1 MLAIASSKGAIEA
14 INAMA
19 IIQENRDIEV
29 ATPLGKDVLL
39 LRHMTGL
46 EGLGQLFKYELELVS
61 EKLDITPKDIIG
73 QNITVRLNLPNNKQR
88 YFNGFVSRFVQIP
101 STDQKAAA
109 YKATVVPWLWF
120 LTRTSDCRIFQE
132 KKVPEIIEAIVKD
145 NGFTDF
151 KNSLKGSYRQWEYC
165 VQYCETDFDF
175 LSRLME
181 QEGIYYFFE
190 HQNGKHTLVLA
201 DSSSGHEP
209 YEGYE
214 EIKYRP
220 FNAEENKEIIQEW
233 FTETQLQP
241 VSFAL
246 NAYDFENTQKD
257 LMTRSKVNR
266 EHTAAIFERYEYPGG
281 YIESKD
287 GENYAKIRIEEI
299 HSQYEVSSAATNAR
313 GISPGYT
320 FQLKECSPADQNKE
334 YLIVRAEY
342 QMDSGQFESGESGGE
357 FTYTCRFQAIDHK
370 QTFRSRRSTPAP
382 KIAGPQTA
390 IVVGTSGEEIYTD
403 KYGRVKVQFHW
414 DRYGK
419 ADENSSCWIRVAQ
432 VWAGKKWGAI
442 YTPRIGQ
449 EVIVEFL
456 EGDPSRPIITGRVY
470 NGTNMPPYD
479 LPGEKTKSTIKT
491 NSSKGGEGCN
501 EIRFEDKKDEEQLL
515 IQAQRDLDIR
525 VKNDRFETVEK
536 DRHLTVI
543 EKKFEEVQG
552 DREESVGGNHV
563 ETISADRSLTVEG
576 EEKKDISGD
585 QSLNVGGKGD
595 EKYGGDFSQKVTG
608 QLTLDAETIVLN
620 AMSNITLSV
629 GGSSIVIEPGQI
641 EIKTAGTLKI
651 EGTTVETKASAT
663 AKMEGTASAEVSS
676 TGILTVKGSV
686 VKIN

>member
-1 MLAIASSKGAIEA
+1 MLAIASSKEAIEA

-39 LRHMTGL
+39 LRHMTGF

-61 EKLDITPKDIIG
+61 EKLDITPEDIIG

-132 KKVPEIIEAIVKD
+132 KKVPEIIEAIIKD

-190 HQNGKHTLVLA
+190 HQNGKHTMVLA

-281 YIESKD
+281 YVESKD

-370 QTFRSRRSTPAP
+370 QVFRSRRSTPAP

-491 NSSKGGEGCN
+491 NSSKGGGGCN
-501 EIRFEDKKDEEQLL
+501 EICFEDKKDEEQLV
-515 IQAQRDLDIR
+515 IQAQKDSFHL
-525 VKNDRFETVEK
+525 VKNDLFETIDNDMHVVVKNEQFEHVHSHRNEFV
-536 DRHLTVI
+536 DGNHL
-543 EKKFEEVQG
+543 EEIGG
-552 DREESVGGNHV
+552 DRNLSVKGKEAKEVSGNLSLTVGGNV
-563 ETISADRSLTVEG
+563 TEDF
-576 EEKKDISGD
+576 
-585 QSLNVGGKGD
+585 KGNHNED
-595 EKYGGDFSQKVTG
+595 TANNYTLKATKVTIEASSKIE
-608 QLTLDAETIVLN
+608 LK
-620 AMSNITLSV
+620 V
-629 GGSSIVIEPGQI
+629 GGSSVTIEPAKIELKTGGASVSMNPGVIEVKAPKADLSGDAMVM
-641 EIKTAGTLKI
+641 IKG
-651 EGTTVETKASAT
+651 
-663 AKMEGTASAEVSS
+663 
-676 TGILTVKGSV
+676 GI